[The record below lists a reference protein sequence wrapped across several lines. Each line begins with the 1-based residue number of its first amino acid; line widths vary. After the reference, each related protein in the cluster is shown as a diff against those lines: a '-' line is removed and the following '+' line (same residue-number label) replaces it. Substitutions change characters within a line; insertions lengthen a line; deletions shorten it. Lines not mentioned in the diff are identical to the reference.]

1 MASVSQEGVGLNVRY
16 APLAVTRL
24 VAAVFFPSLRR
35 EANRSERVSRLRS
48 TERSEAWP

>member
-1 MASVSQEGVGLNVRY
+1 MASEEGVGENVRY

-24 VAAVFFPSLRR
+24 VAAVCVCRPY
-35 EANRSERVSRLRS
+35 AAKPNRSERVSRLRS